1 MRRQSRQPLVN
12 ILEAGCP
19 DCEGRMLIAWSG
31 LVCENGCG
39 RLYYV
44 RQSERQQL
52 SRSFP
57 DLVIECIPVSK
68 MKLYSY

>member
-1 MRRQSRQPLVN
+1 VRRRHGKTLAA

-44 RQSERQQL
+44 PQSEQQEL
-52 SRSFP
+52 RRSFP
-57 DLVIECIPVSK
+57 DLVIECVPVSK

>member
-1 MRRQSRQPLVN
+1 MRRRHGKTLAD

-19 DCEGRMLIAWSG
+19 DCQGRMLIAWSG

-44 RQSERQQL
+44 PQPERQQL
-52 SRSFP
+52 RRSFP
-57 DLVIECIPVSK
+57 ELVIECVPVSK
-68 MKLYSY
+68 MKVSSY

>member
-1 MRRQSRQPLVN
+1 MKRRPRKTLAE

-19 DCEGRMLIAWSG
+19 DCAGRMLIAWSG

-39 RLYYV
+39 RLLYM
-44 RQSERQQL
+44 RESERQQL
-52 SRSFP
+52 CRSFP
-57 DLVIECIPVSK
+57 DLVIECVPVSK

>member
-1 MRRQSRQPLVN
+1 VRRRHGKTLAA

-44 RQSERQQL
+44 PQSEQQEL
-52 SRSFP
+52 RRSFP
-57 DLVIECIPVSK
+57 DLVIECVPVSK
-68 MKLYSY
+68 MKLCSY

>member
-1 MRRQSRQPLVN
+1 VRRRSRKPLAD

-19 DCEGRMLIAWSG
+19 ECDGRMLIAWTG

-39 RLYYV
+39 RLLYFST
-44 RQSERQQL
+44 SERQQL
-52 SRSFP
+52 CRSFP
-57 DLVIECIPVSK
+57 DLVIECVPVSK